1 MPMVSDL
8 EFRIGC
14 HNRNATI
21 EERFFTMKSPIHCP
35 FCEQASSGS
44 ALAES
49 RYAVAFRDAYP
60 VSEGHVLIIPRA
72 HQSDFL
78 SLDPVEQGDIFK
90 LALRM
95 ANQLLEDPDVTGC
108 NIGLNIGSSAGQT
121 VDHAH
126 VHIIPRRDGDVEDPR
141 GGIRWVIPSKAP
153 YWE

>member
-1 MPMVSDL
+1 MVSDL
-8 EFRIGC
+8 AFRIGC
-14 HNRNATI
+14 HNRNTLA
-21 EERFFTMKSPIHCP
+21 EERALAMNSPIDCP

-49 RYAVAFRDAYP
+49 RYAVALQDAYP

-72 HQSDFL
+72 HGSNLL
-78 SLDPVEQGDIFK
+78 SLDTVVQGDIFE

-95 ANQLLEDPDVTGC
+95 ARQLLEKPDITGC
-108 NIGLNIGSSAGQT
+108 NVGLNIGSSAGQT

-126 VHIIPRRDGDVEDPR
+126 VHVIPRRDGDVEDPR